1 MLLLSKPETN
11 FKISKNLKL
20 NYNTYSLNH
29 AHSNLSGFNVCPMAN
44 KITENEN
51 NSKKSNCSSV
61 CVGYNGFASIH
72 NSVMES
78 RIKKTLSYFLDRD
91 SFLQS
96 LIHEIEKAIERG
108 GAILTLKPTK
118 EQMFLSVDDLELAK
132 KTLSNK
138 EFPPRLKWEE
148 KPFRLCNVYWQTKE
162 KTNQMELLD
171 E

>member
-1 MLLLSKPETN
+1 MSYYKRTINRLWNNRAT
-11 FKISKNLKL
+11 LKD
-20 NYNTYSLNH
+20 Y
-29 AHSNLSGFNVCPMAN
+29 
-44 KITENEN
+44 
-51 NSKKSNCSSV
+51 
-61 CVGYNGFASIH
+61 
-72 NSVMES
+72 
-78 RIKKTLSYFLDRD
+78 
-91 SFLQS
+91 
-96 LIHEIEKAIERG
+96 EIEKAIERG